1 MIKDSA
7 KWRAELTG
15 VAKFLEEKTYQ
26 LRWSDITFF
35 QTERNIMTAFYW
47 IRKMLESKKSSP
59 KIMASSLKLLEFER
73 GLIGSGKVVG
83 PILQVNFDMEHPKA
97 ITRDLVFVCHQIVH
111 SYIFSLAVGYQSGL
125 QGVYFSSDRE
135 HRSRLFFISV
145 EDLINAIK
153 MVGLD
158 TDVGF
163 SPWIEERLQFHRV
176 QTAFPQP

>member
-15 VAKFLEEKTYQ
+15 VAKFLEKKTYQ

-73 GLIGSGKVVG
+73 GLIGSGEVVG

-111 SYIFSLAVGYQSGL
+111 SYIFLWQLDISPVCKVYISLRIESIEVA
-125 QGVYFSSDRE
+125 YFL
-135 HRSRLFFISV
+135 SRLKI
-145 EDLINAIK
+145 
-153 MVGLD
+153 
-158 TDVGF
+158 
-163 SPWIEERLQFHRV
+163 
-176 QTAFPQP
+176 